1 MKGGRTGACRL
12 HDRALAGLFLLGLA
26 APPALMLTGG
36 AGGLLAENRPPAPPP
51 AWKPSRDF
59 PGKFDAFFA
68 DRFGLRNDLVRAHG
82 WFALHGLGVS
92 PTPDV
97 VLGRD
102 GWLYYAGCDSFA
114 DFQGRRPFAD
124 EELERWRR
132 ALERRRDRLAQKGI
146 AYLFVVAPNKQTIY
160 PEHLPDALNRPG
172 RTRLDQLADHL
183 RAHSDVPFL
192 DLRPALRRAKEREP
206 VYRPGDSHWND
217 LGAHAAYE
225 RILEALAGRRP
236 PLRPW
241 PRGRFTA
248 TPAATA
254 SDLGMMLGLPSPPRD
269 EWWELAPRTPRRAA
283 LADPGMSAASER
295 RLVPEPAV
303 AFTVA
308 DPALP
313 SAVVLYDSFGLAV
326 RPFLAEH
333 FRRSL
338 FLWRTTLEPDVL
350 DRERPDLVIQEMCE
364 RFLQGAPPFGP
375 PDVEDAGR

>member
-1 MKGGRTGACRL
+1 MKGGRIGSGRL
-12 HDRALAGLFLLGLA
+12 RDRALAGLFLLGLA
-26 APPALMLTGG
+26 APPALTLTGG
-36 AGGLLAENRPPAPPP
+36 GGRLAENRPPAPPP
-51 AWKPSRDF
+51 AWKASRDF

-82 WFALHGLGVS
+82 WLAFHVLGVS

-97 VLGRD
+97 VLGRA
-102 GWLYYAGCDSFA
+102 GWLYYAGAGSFA
-114 DFQGRRPFAD
+114 DFQGRRPFAA

-132 ALERRRDRLAQKGI
+132 ALERRRDRLAEKGI

-192 DLRPALRRAKEREP
+192 DLRPALRRAKQREP
-206 VYRPGDSHWND
+206 VYRPGDSHWSD
-217 LGAHAAYE
+217 LGAHVAYE
-225 RILEALAGRRP
+225 RILEALADRRP
-236 PLRPW
+236 ELRPW
-241 PRGRFTA
+241 PRERFTA
-248 TPAATA
+248 TPAATD
-254 SDLGMMLGLPSPPRD
+254 SDLGLMLGLPSPPPERT
-269 EWWELAPRTPRRAA
+269 WELAPRAPRRAA
-283 LADPGMSAASER
+283 LADAGLSAHSR
-295 RLVPEPAV
+295 RPPVPEPAA

-313 SAVVLYDSFGLAV
+313 SAVMLYDSFGLAV

-364 RFLQGAPPFGP
+364 RCLQGAPPFGP